1 MRHGGQFGAAL
12 IEFQIVAL
20 LALLPLILG
29 TVQMAMLLSGF
40 HVLSFAASEAARVGS
55 IAHTEVTEMRAAL
68 AEGLTPLVTDLT
80 EVDDSGGPLENIL
93 AARLRAEREVLRF
106 ASIERTVP
114 TSMDFADHGT
124 IRGGRRVIPN
134 DALEHRS
141 TSAGSQSGR
150 SIQQSNLLRIR
161 VRYCHSLVVPLI
173 DRMLP
178 PLLQLLDD
186 DPRHRHCYQ
195 SGRVPLQV
203 HASAPMQSD
212 AWQ

>member
-1 MRHGGQFGAAL
+1 MRRTRQIGAAL
-12 IEFQIVAL
+12 VEFQIVAL
-20 LALLPLILG
+20 LALLPVILG

-40 HVLSFAASEAARVGS
+40 HVLSFAASEAARAGS
-55 IAHTEVTEMRAAL
+55 IAHGDVSGMRNAL
-68 AEGLTPLVTDLT
+68 AEGLTPLATDLT
-80 EVDDSGGPLENIL
+80 EVNDSGGPPERIV
-93 AARLRAEREVLRF
+93 AGRLRAEREVVQF

-114 TSMDFADHGT
+114 TSVDFADHGT
-124 IRGGRRVIPN
+124 SRGGRRVIPN

-141 TSAGSQSGR
+141 KAAGSRSGR

-178 PLLQLLDD
+178 PLLQLLDN
-186 DPRHRHCYQ
+186 DPRHHHCYLA
-195 SGRVPLQV
+195 GRVPLQV
-203 HASAPMQSD
+203 LSSAPMQSD